1 MTAALEWLEIRLGEV
16 PDELDQAIR
25 AVVAGHPQRQDEGV
39 GQALARAALAE
50 LDSVVTREPTRA
62 VALSLLA
69 ADATLTYA
77 FEAAA
82 ELGEDARALADRV
95 GPFGLLGGRLSQTGG
110 TE

>member
-1 MTAALEWLEIRLGEV
+1 MPTALDWLEARLSEV
-16 PDELDQAIR
+16 PGELDQAIR
-25 AVVAGHPQRQDEGV
+25 AVVARQPQHEDEGA
-39 GQALARAALAE
+39 GEALARAALAE

-82 ELGEDARALADRV
+82 GLGEDARTLADQV
-95 GPFGLLGGRLSQTGG
+95 GPGGLLGGRLSETGE